1 MTPTAIPLQSDAALL
16 VLGRLRSSEK
26 PEARG
31 LHIGKRSEF
40 NGVLPGKLRSGADA
54 LAPRQPPAFGTC
66 GEAQLP
72 FCISCRLI

>member
-40 NGVLPGKLRSGADA
+40 NGVLPANCVPAPMRSHLGNR
-54 LAPRQPPAFGTC
+54 LLSAPVVRPNCLSAF
-66 GEAQLP
+66 LVV
-72 FCISCRLI
+72 